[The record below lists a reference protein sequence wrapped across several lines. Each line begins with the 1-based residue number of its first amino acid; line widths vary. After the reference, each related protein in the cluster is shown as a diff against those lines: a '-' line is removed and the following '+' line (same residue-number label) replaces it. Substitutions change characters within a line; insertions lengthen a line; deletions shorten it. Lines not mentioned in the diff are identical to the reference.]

1 MQRRMTGRSPDLSC
15 GTHAWTASRMRRP
28 ALFLRL
34 SALVAGFISCAGV
47 HGETQRE
54 IWNQATTPFRVID
67 NIYYVGTHGLGAWLI
82 ATPAGHI
89 LLDAALPESAPL
101 IESNIRALGFEL
113 SDVRYL
119 LNSHAHFDHSGGLA
133 QLKRDSGGQLIASE
147 GDRSA
152 LEGGFYLGSE
162 DVAAFAAPP
171 VRVDRVVND
180 GDTVSLGGV
189 TLTANITPGHTRGC
203 TSWSMPVTDAGRELQ
218 VLFFCSSSVAAN
230 RLVGRPQY
238 AGVVADYE
246 KTFARAQSLRVDVF
260 LAGHPEFFNLH
271 QKRARMGEGGPNP
284 FIDSAEFHAYMQRS
298 QTEFRRQLAAQ
309 QAASAARPLSE

>member
-1 MQRRMTGRSPDLSC
+1 MSGGMTEGLRGLSRRHDSR
-15 GTHAWTASRMRRP
+15 TAARTRRP
-28 ALFLRL
+28 ALFLQL
-34 SALVAGFISCAGV
+34 PVFVAGVVSCIAV

-54 IWNQATTPFRVID
+54 LWNKATTPFRVID
-67 NIYYVGTHGLGAWLI
+67 NIYYVGTNGLGAWLI

-101 IESNIRALGFEL
+101 IEANIRALGFRL

-133 QLKRDSGGQLIASE
+133 QIKRDTGAHLIASE

-152 LEGGFYLGSE
+152 LEGGVYLGSE

-171 VRVDRVVND
+171 VRVDRVVSD

-189 TLTANITPGHTRGC
+189 TLTANVTPGHTRGC
-203 TSWSMPVTDAGRELQ
+203 TSWSMPVADAGRKLQ

-238 AGVVADYE
+238 EGIVADYE
-246 KTFARAQSLRVDVF
+246 KTFARAQKLRVDVF
-260 LAGHPEFFNLH
+260 LAGHPEFFDLH
-271 QKRARMGEGGPNP
+271 EKRARMKGGGPSP

-298 QTEFRRQLAAQ
+298 QAEFRRQLAAQ
-309 QAASAARPLSE
+309 QAASAGRPVSE